1 MELFSNI
8 SWQSFLSVMFIL
20 FIAFNASVVVYFK
33 FIKKKTDNESVKT
46 ANVEEDEQQIF
57 DSEDEEI
64 LTINNSNENSYDD
77 DIEKIENSEREIEP
91 FKEEEDQN
99 RSNEVLDEKLD
110 KKELP
115 QYDDLED
122 EEKNR
127 INSFTWNSEEADTP
141 DENGIIFDDRS
152 SIGEDDLRL
161 FLKSISIPENS
172 LTPSER
178 DSLELSNMVSNL
190 VADSKKIFEEIHNIE
205 SSNDLP
211 QSETSDPDQFTEGYT
226 PKEDD
231 DTDFFTG
238 GNNTDDNI

>member
-122 EEKNR
+122 EEKHR
-127 INSFTWNSEEADTP
+127 TV
-141 DENGIIFDDRS
+141 
-152 SIGEDDLRL
+152 
-161 FLKSISIPENS
+161 KS
-172 LTPSER
+172 
-178 DSLELSNMVSNL
+178 L
-190 VADSKKIFEEIHNIE
+190 VFALLYLYSAKQQH
-205 SSNDLP
+205 LL
-211 QSETSDPDQFTEGYT
+211 
-226 PKEDD
+226 
-231 DTDFFTG
+231 
-238 GNNTDDNI
+238 